1 MRFVNIYSVLKLTFI
16 LIYRRGVITRYTG
29 SGSEIHQSLWRNRRV
44 ERTGDPTTDQLRHR
58 RHLTAANCGPNRG
71 PVASSAASG
80 HGAKETDPIGY
91 RSQTRWFAFSVI
103 PLTCRFVDYLPHCY
117 ERFLHNTN
125 LIFFSIQ
132 NYSKG
137 FHYLQDKSQ
146 TPYIIAN
153 KTNIRP
159 VIWSLLV

>member
-16 LIYRRGVITRYTG
+16 LIYRRGVITTYTG

-117 ERFLHNTN
+117 EWFLHNTN
-125 LIFFSIQ
+125 LIFFPFKIIQ
-132 NYSKG
+132 KVFIISKIKAK
-137 FHYLQDKSQ
+137 L
-146 TPYIIAN
+146 PIIAN